1 MRAALY
7 ARYSS
12 DNQRAE
18 SITAQLRCSEE
29 YCARKHYNIVKIY
42 KDEAISGTSVAGRTG
57 FQQMILESADDIF
70 DVVIFHKID
79 RNARNEID
87 YYTNVDRLVKN
98 GVTYEYSAEGID
110 VSTANGKLT
119 EGIKVAVAAW
129 YSRNLSL
136 EIKKGKKETAL
147 QGKHNGG
154 TAPLGYD
161 VVGGKYIINDFEA
174 RAVKQIFAMRA
185 AGCGYGK
192 IIDWLNENGYKSK
205 RSNAFGKNSLHDI
218 LVNKKYIG
226 ILLHNKTTKH
236 NSHALNVDC
245 IEVENALPAIIDK
258 ELFYQVQS
266 TLRKNT
272 GGKNKATVVYALSG
286 KVFCACG
293 SMMNGYTSG
302 TKGRKYHHYVCHAK
316 TYKRSG
322 CTSPRLKKEQL
333 EDIVFQQL
341 KSELILSRDEILA
354 HFEQLNKNNETKKQ
368 LKSLNREM
376 QKRQQKLFR
385 LLDLYAE
392 TGDAAVADK
401 YKQAKSE
408 FAAVKK
414 EYAALES
421 TQNGVN
427 IKDVERYL
435 DYLSSSNFDD
445 EDKKQLFDIFVNRI
459 LVKGNNIE
467 LDFNVEVYNTVVAL
481 TGIEPVISP

>member
-12 DNQRAE
+12 DNQRTE
-18 SITAQLRCSEE
+18 SITAQLRCSKE
-29 YCARKHYNIVKIY
+29 YCARKHYSIVKIY
-42 KDEAISGTSVAGRTG
+42 KDEAISGTSVAGRAG

-161 VVGGKYIINDFEA
+161 VVGGKYVINDFEA
-174 RAVKQIFAMRA
+174 RAVKQIFTMRA

-192 IIDWLNENGYKSK
+192 IIDWLNDNGYKSK
-205 RSNAFGKNSLHDI
+205 RGNAFGKNSLHDI

-226 ILLHNKTTKH
+226 VLLHNKTTKH

-266 TLRKNT
+266 MLRKNT
-272 GGKNKATVVYALSG
+272 GGKNSAKVNYALTG

-293 SMMNGYTSG
+293 GAMYGYTSG
-302 TKGRKYHHYVCHAK
+302 CGKNQYHHYVCKNK

-322 CTSPRLKKEQL
+322 CNSPRLKKEEL
-333 EDIVFQQL
+333 ENIVFQQL
-341 KSELILSRDEILA
+341 KRELISSRDEILA
-354 HFEQLNKNNETKKQ
+354 HFKQLNKNDEIKKQ
-368 LKSLNREM
+368 LKALKREM
-376 QKRQQKLFR
+376 QKRQQKFSR

-401 YKQAKSE
+401 YKEAKR
-408 FAAVKK
+408 
-414 EYAALES
+414 EYAAIKKECAALEV

-435 DYLSSSNFDD
+435 DYLSSSTFDI
-445 EDKKQLFDIFVNRI
+445 EDKKQLFDIFVERI
-459 LVKGNNIE
+459 LVKDNNIE
-467 LDFNVEVYNTVVAL
+467 INFKVEIYSTVVAL